1 MFVILQRERE
11 RESARMPSTNG
22 RASHR
27 SKDEVASSTSTR
39 ERQRQRRT
47 TTTTTSSLR
56 RTRSSSAKL
65 HGGIVDV
72 AKKLLDTV
80 HKVDG
85 GSPRKK
91 SAAAAAQFFQ
101 NQQAAD
107 KKKEEEEEDV
117 HMEGQ
122 TPTTRNND
130 DNNDNNA
137 EKKKKMMML
146 ETNRTVEGT
155 PKDEK
160 QVERVVSLMRLILT
174 AKKVKEDKVPAL
186 IAPNLY
192 LGSIGAAQSEEQIKE
207 KGITHVLTV
216 ARGFDIKCVDG
227 LKYMTVEVAD
237 SPDADIRSHF
247 PQCFEFISG
256 AAKSGGNV
264 LVHCFAGRSRSA
276 SVCAAYVMCHEN
288 IRLEEALSRMRLAR
302 PQINPNAGFMAQ
314 LNQLDEDLVK
324 WRCKT
329 GQEKTKDDEQEVT
342 SAQSQNRNS
351 DESKSSTSESYSMSH
366 DHHNNNNN
374 NANTTPGHRCRGV
387 TETAS
392 EKNENK
398 NKRKTSLNSKSS
410 DNNSSDQD
418 NSTPYHGNIT
428 YGRKNAHHQQQ
439 LREQGAVGK
448 TRANSSSGS
457 GGSGKGV
464 VFAGGGRGGSRWG
477 GTGTT
482 NNENNNARA
491 GEEVVDMDES

>member
-1 MFVILQRERE
+1 
-11 RESARMPSTNG
+11 MPSG
-22 RASHR
+22 RASR
-27 SKDEVASSTSTR
+27 SKEPTSTSTR
-39 ERQRQRRT
+39 ERRRQ
-47 TTTTTSSLR
+47 TSSLR

-65 HGGIVDV
+65 HSGIVDV

-80 HKVDG
+80 HKLDNNNNNRD
-85 GSPRKK
+85 GSPMMIGGGERSARGRK
-91 SAAAAAQFFQ
+91 SAAAAAQFFS
-101 NQQAAD
+101 QAAD
-107 KKKEEEEEDV
+107 KKELPNEEEEEDEEEDA

-122 TPTTRNND
+122 TPTHI
-130 DNNDNNA
+130 NNDNNA
-137 EKKKKMMML
+137 KKMML
-146 ETNRTVEGT
+146 KTNRTVEGT

-227 LKYMTVEVAD
+227 VKYMTVEVAD

-256 AAKSGGNV
+256 AVKSGGNV

-288 IRLEEALSRMRLAR
+288 IRLEEALMRMRLAR

-329 GQEKTKDDEQEVT
+329 GQEKTKDGEQEVT
-342 SAQSQNRNS
+342 SAQSQNKNS
-351 DESKSSTSESYSMSH
+351 EESKSSTSESYSMSH
-366 DHHNNNNN
+366 DHHNNNDNN
-374 NANTTPGHRCRGV
+374 DNNDNATPRRRGV

-398 NKRKTSLNSKSS
+398 NKRKTTPSSKSS

-418 NSTPYHGNIT
+418 NSTPYHGNNT
-428 YGRKNAHHQQQ
+428 YGRKNAQQQ
-439 LREQGAVGK
+439 QKLREQAAAGK

-457 GGSGKGV
+457 GGSGQDSA
-464 VFAGGGRGGSRWG
+464 FAKK
-477 GTGTT
+477 
-482 NNENNNARA
+482 NNARA
-491 GEEVVDMDES
+491 GEEVVDMDEG

>member
-1 MFVILQRERE
+1 
-11 RESARMPSTNG
+11 MPSG
-22 RASHR
+22 RASR
-27 SKDEVASSTSTR
+27 SKEPTSTSTR
-39 ERQRQRRT
+39 ERRRQ
-47 TTTTTSSLR
+47 TSSLR

-65 HGGIVDV
+65 HSGIVDV

-80 HKVDG
+80 HKLDNTNNNSRDG
-85 GSPRKK
+85 GSPMMIGGGERSARGRK
-91 SAAAAAQFFQ
+91 SAAAAAQFFS
-101 NQQAAD
+101 QAAD
-107 KKKEEEEEDV
+107 KKELPNEEEEEDEEEDA

-122 TPTTRNND
+122 TPTHI
-130 DNNDNNA
+130 NNDNNA
-137 EKKKKMMML
+137 KKMML
-146 ETNRTVEGT
+146 KTNRTVEGT

-227 LKYMTVEVAD
+227 VKYMTVEVAD

-256 AAKSGGNV
+256 AVKSGGNV

-288 IRLEEALSRMRLAR
+288 IRLEEALMRMRLAR

-329 GQEKTKDDEQEVT
+329 GQEKMKDDEQEVT

-351 DESKSSTSESYSMSH
+351 EESKSSTSESYSMSH
-366 DHHNNNNN
+366 DHNNNNNNNN
-374 NANTTPGHRCRGV
+374 NANTTPRHRRRGV
-387 TETAS
+387 AETDS

-398 NKRKTSLNSKSS
+398 NKRKTTPNSKSS

-418 NSTPYHGNIT
+418 NSTPYHGN
-428 YGRKNAHHQQQ
+428 YGGKNAQQQQQQ
-439 LREQGAVGK
+439 LREQRAAAVGK

-457 GGSGKGV
+457 GGSGEGV
-464 VFAGGGRGGSRWG
+464 VFAAGAGRGGGGSRRG
-477 GTGTT
+477 GMMGTAT
-482 NNENNNARA
+482 NDKNNNAPRA
-491 GEEVVDMDES
+491 GEDMVVDMDES

>member
-1 MFVILQRERE
+1 MMIGGERGG
-11 RESARMPSTNG
+11 ARG
-22 RASHR
+22 R
-27 SKDEVASSTSTR
+27 
-39 ERQRQRRT
+39 
-47 TTTTTSSLR
+47 
-56 RTRSSSAKL
+56 
-65 HGGIVDV
+65 
-72 AKKLLDTV
+72 
-80 HKVDG
+80 
-85 GSPRKK
+85 K
-91 SAAAAAQFFQ
+91 SAAAAAQFFS
-101 NQQAAD
+101 QAAD
-107 KKKEEEEEDV
+107 KKELPNEEEDEEEDV

-122 TPTTRNND
+122 TPTHI
-130 DNNDNNA
+130 NNDNA
-137 EKKKKMMML
+137 KKMML
-146 ETNRTVEGT
+146 KTNRTVEGT

-227 LKYMTVEVAD
+227 VKYMTVEVAD

-256 AAKSGGNV
+256 AVKSGGNV

-288 IRLEEALSRMRLAR
+288 IRLEEALMRMRLAR

-329 GQEKTKDDEQEVT
+329 GQEKMKDDEQEVT

-351 DESKSSTSESYSMSH
+351 EESKSSTSESYGMIH
-366 DHHNNNNN
+366 DHHNNNDNN
-374 NANTTPGHRCRGV
+374 DNNDNATPRRRGV

-398 NKRKTSLNSKSS
+398 NKRKTTPSSKSS

-418 NSTPYHGNIT
+418 NSTPYHGNNT
-428 YGRKNAHHQQQ
+428 YGRKNAQQQ
-439 LREQGAVGK
+439 QKLREQAAAGK

-457 GGSGKGV
+457 GGSGQDSA
-464 VFAGGGRGGSRWG
+464 FAKK
-477 GTGTT
+477 
-482 NNENNNARA
+482 NNARA
-491 GEEVVDMDES
+491 GEEVVDMDEG

>member
-1 MFVILQRERE
+1 M
-11 RESARMPSTNG
+11 
-22 RASHR
+22 
-27 SKDEVASSTSTR
+27 
-39 ERQRQRRT
+39 
-47 TTTTTSSLR
+47 SLR

-65 HGGIVDV
+65 HSGIVDV

-80 HKVDG
+80 HKLDNTNNNSRDG
-85 GSPRKK
+85 GSPMMIGGERSARGRK
-91 SAAAAAQFFQ
+91 SAAAAAQFFS
-101 NQQAAD
+101 QAAD
-107 KKKEEEEEDV
+107 KKEPPLANEEEEDEEEDV

-122 TPTTRNND
+122 TPTHI
-130 DNNDNNA
+130 NNDNNNA
-137 EKKKKMMML
+137 KKMML
-146 ETNRTVEGT
+146 KTNRTVEGT

-227 LKYMTVEVAD
+227 VKYMTVEVAD

-256 AAKSGGNV
+256 AVKSGGNV

-288 IRLEEALSRMRLAR
+288 IRLEEALMRMRLAR

-314 LNQLDEDLVK
+314 LIQLDEDLVK

-329 GQEKTKDDEQEVT
+329 GQEKMKDDEQEVT

-351 DESKSSTSESYSMSH
+351 QESKSSTSESYSMSH
-366 DHHNNNNN
+366 DHNNNYNNNN
-374 NANTTPGHRCRGV
+374 NANTTPRHRRRGV
-387 TETAS
+387 AETDR

-398 NKRKTSLNSKSS
+398 NKRKTTPNSKSS

-418 NSTPYHGNIT
+418 NSTPYHGN
-428 YGRKNAHHQQQ
+428 YGRKNAQQQQQQ
-439 LREQGAVGK
+439 LREQRAAAVGK
-448 TRANSSSGS
+448 TKANSSSGS
-457 GGSGKGV
+457 GGSGEDDA
-464 VFAGGGRGGSRWG
+464 FAGGGRGGGSRRG
-477 GTGTT
+477 GMGTT
-482 NNENNNARA
+482 TNDKNNNAPRA